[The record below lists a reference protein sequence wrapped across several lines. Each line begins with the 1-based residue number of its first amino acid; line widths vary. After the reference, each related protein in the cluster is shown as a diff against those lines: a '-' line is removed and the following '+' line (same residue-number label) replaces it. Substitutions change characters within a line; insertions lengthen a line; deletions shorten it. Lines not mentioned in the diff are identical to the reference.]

1 MTSDLSDS
9 VLHGTTV
16 YSTVVCSN
24 EGALTTSA
32 TTDGLTILTQQPH
45 GEEAVVRVASP
56 TFTQYRPQQGYLPTA
71 AITIY
76 WDGFV
81 EPAKTALEYEVRV
94 LEGGVEQTNWTS
106 LSSAKM
112 LTLSELEL
120 AENMTHQIQIRASNL
135 ADMKSEPINMNF
147 AIVSSPPLDTG
158 QYVPQYGM
166 CVLHSAECMCMCAH
180 VECVSFT
187 LQSVCACV
195 LMWNVCPSLC
205 RVYVHVCSCGISFLS
220 GSAINASWS
229 HDSVLSLD
237 WSGKFS
243 SPTPLYYEIS
253 IGTQIGSGRVRKWV
267 ELSVAQ
273 SSYNGSLQLVTNEDY
288 FVAVTAIS
296 SSGLHTTAIELL
308 SGLPLLG
315 T

>member
-1 MTSDLSDS
+1 MCLFAGTSPGLSDIQNYLPILIITDENAMTSDLSDS
-9 VLHGTTV
+9 MQHGTTV

-24 EGALTTSA
+24 KGGLTTSA
-32 TTDGLTILTQQPH
+32 TTDGLTILTQPPR
-45 GEEAVVRVASP
+45 GEEAIVSVASP
-56 TFTQYRPQQGYLPTA
+56 TFTQYRPQQGYLPTT

-81 EPAKTALEYEVRV
+81 EPANTPLEYEVRV
-94 LEGGVEQTNWTS
+94 LEGGVVGQTNWTS

-120 AENMTHQIQIRASNL
+120 PENRTHQVQIRASNS
-135 ADMKSEPINMNF
+135 AEMKSEPINVNF

-158 QYVPQYGM
+158 M
-166 CVLHSAECMCMCAH
+166 CVCALPL
-180 VECVSFT
+180 FG
-187 LQSVCACV
+187 V
-195 LMWNVCPSLC
+195 LRVCPSTPQSMC
-205 RVYVHVCSCGISFLS
+205 QSNFFLS
-220 GSAINASWS
+220 FPGSAINASWS
-229 HDSVLSLD
+229 HDSVFSLD
-237 WSGKFS
+237 WSGKFT
-243 SPTPLYYEIS
+243 SPAPLYYEIS
-253 IGTQIGSGRVRKWV
+253 IGTQIGSGRVRRWV

-273 SSYNGSLQLVTNEDY
+273 SSYNGSLQFMANEDY

-296 SSGLHTTAIELL
+296 SSGLHTTAIQLL